1 MNSHGF
7 FGMNVVKSLVYNG
20 RFSVGGFIRE
30 NVSRSKRN
38 LLFKRKESTLDT
50 ESKSTSSLLLTRCHG
65 RSVCLCRGTRPCM
78 NTCLHCR
85 SPWNYGFAA
94 GSWLISCAVQRV
106 ANYKKCYVWWV
117 GGRFWRLLLTQD
129 SSSFESWIQRTASK
143 LLNTSALCDLVDG
156 TAGLIEA
163 CGRLFRT
170 WINWIIVESFEYTS
184 PFEEERLFYWRK
196 PFVRGFKK
204 FKKPSYCSYGPSVFI
219 LTISPSSCVKEMT
232 IWFQQR
238 KSFANSF

>member
-7 FGMNVVKSLVYNG
+7 FGMNVVKFLVYNG

-50 ESKSTSSLLLTRCHG
+50 ESKSTSSLVLTHCHG
-65 RSVCLCRGTRPCM
+65 RSVCLCVEAHVHVLILASTVGVLGITDS
-78 NTCLHCR
+78 LLVAGW
-85 SPWNYGFAA
+85 SP
-94 GSWLISCAVQRV
+94 VQRV

-129 SSSFESWIQRTASK
+129 SSSFESWVQRTASK
-143 LLNTSALCDLVDG
+143 LLNTSALYDLVDG

-163 CGRLFRT
+163 CGRFFRT
-170 WINWIIVESFEYTS
+170 WIE
-184 PFEEERLFYWRK
+184 
-196 PFVRGFKK
+196 
-204 FKKPSYCSYGPSVFI
+204 
-219 LTISPSSCVKEMT
+219 
-232 IWFQQR
+232 
-238 KSFANSF
+238 

>member
-1 MNSHGF
+1 MAGF
-7 FGMNVVKSLVYNG
+7 QLVVLSERMSQDQN
-20 RFSVGGFIRE
+20 E
-30 NVSRSKRN
+30 
-38 LLFKRKESTLDT
+38 
-50 ESKSTSSLLLTRCHG
+50 TSSLKGKKVLSIQKAKVLPVSSWRAVTEDLCACAEAHVHVWILASTVGVLGITDSLLVAG
-65 RSVCLCRGTRPCM
+65 W
-78 NTCLHCR
+78 
-85 SPWNYGFAA
+85 SP
-94 GSWLISCAVQRV
+94 VQRV

>member
-65 RSVCLCRGTRPCM
+65 RSMCLCVATHVHVLRLAYTVGVLGITDS
-78 NTCLHCR
+78 LLAADW
-85 SPWNYGFAA
+85 SP
-94 GSWLISCAVQRV
+94 VKKV

-117 GGRFWRLLLTQD
+117 GGRFWRLLLTQG

-143 LLNTSALCDLVDG
+143 LLNTSALYNLVDG
-156 TAGLIEA
+156 TAGLTEA
-163 CGRLFRT
+163 CERFSEHGL
-170 WINWIIVESFEYTS
+170 IEYWIIVDSFEYTS

-196 PFVRGFKK
+196 PFVRHF
-204 FKKPSYCSYGPSVFI
+204 
-219 LTISPSSCVKEMT
+219 
-232 IWFQQR
+232 
-238 KSFANSF
+238 